1 MEVQYLPSNLVSQ
14 SINSD
19 SDLFWDTLYILTIS
33 IIDQDKLKKIVE
45 LYESQDPVLCEVR
58 IKMKKYE
65 AQQKIDNAAQ
75 QVLIKNISLIAFH
88 HARFSGQHCKCSVLR
103 YKFLSR
109 YLFRAALMSVGP
121 RLQGL
126 RRLAQVKSSGS

>member
-14 SINSD
+14 SSNSE
-19 SDLFWDTLYILTIS
+19 SDFFWDTLYILTIS

-45 LYESQDPVLCEVR
+45 LYDSQDPVLCEVR
-58 IKMKKYE
+58 INKYE

-88 HARFSGQHCKCSVLR
+88 HVRFSGQHCTCSVHINF
-103 YKFLSR
+103 YQDVF
-109 YLFRAALMSVGP
+109 
-121 RLQGL
+121 
-126 RRLAQVKSSGS
+126 SGQH